1 MSNVVQLSKN
11 MSYSSF
17 GAEQT
22 QGGGFRARAL
32 VSGERFAE
40 LDRRQA
46 YYDCTQHDGRRY
58 DFDGRIVSARSGA
71 MATQPLIGGEKASWY
86 VPLSQRRPSAPYRL
100 PRVIVN
106 AFTSLLFG
114 ENRFPHVK
122 VEGDTDTQ
130 DFLQTICRVGCLP
143 ARMIRA
149 RNLGGS
155 MGTVGLAWCFKKGK
169 PVFSVHNAKN
179 LHVAEWEDREQ
190 LIPAHVVEC
199 FEFPR
204 DEWDAEKKRVV
215 RNLYWYRRDWTQDAD
230 LVYPEML
237 SRVGVEPQW
246 NEPDMKRSFVHKD
259 GRIHFEWIQ
268 NMPDDDVDGVP
279 DYEGLYE
286 NFEAIDMLYSVN
298 VRGAI
303 LNLDPTLKL
312 KMDPDLIQRTGV
324 QKGSDKALIVGV
336 DGDASY
342 MELTGSSIDAG
353 LKLFESLRRSV
364 LEVAQCIVPDP
375 SEVAAQGVSSVTIKA
390 LYAPMLAKADVLR
403 EQYGS
408 PLERILSDIA
418 TVARKASK
426 SRIIITDGDGKETEA
441 DVAFDLP
448 PRIEQ
453 GPILDEDGKPTGE
466 DKITKVPRMPGEG
479 GEVCAQWPP
488 FFQPTPADQ
497 ASAAT
502 TMQTATGGKAFIS
515 KQSAVEL
522 TARAFGIE
530 PGAEW
535 KRVEQ
540 QNVSEQQ
547 QSAAMFADADAGG
560 KVTHEQLLPGGAKI
574 KRTMGAA
581 APAGK
586 DAPDDDEEDADEE
599 EEPEE
604 KK

>member
-1 MSNVVQLSKN
+1 
-11 MSYSSF
+11 
-17 GAEQT
+17 
-22 QGGGFRARAL
+22 
-32 VSGERFAE
+32 
-40 LDRRQA
+40 
-46 YYDCTQHDGRRY
+46 
-58 DFDGRIVSARSGA
+58 
-71 MATQPLIGGEKASWY
+71 
-86 VPLSQRRPSAPYRL
+86 
-100 PRVIVN
+100 
-106 AFTSLLFG
+106 
-114 ENRFPHVK
+114 
-122 VEGDTDTQ
+122 
-130 DFLQTICRVGCLP
+130 
-143 ARMIRA
+143 
-149 RNLGGS
+149 
-155 MGTVGLAWCFKKGK
+155 
-169 PVFSVHNAKN
+169 
-179 LHVAEWEDREQ
+179 
-190 LIPAHVVEC
+190 
-199 FEFPR
+199 
-204 DEWDAEKKRVV
+204 
-215 RNLYWYRRDWTQDAD
+215 
-230 LVYPEML
+230 ML